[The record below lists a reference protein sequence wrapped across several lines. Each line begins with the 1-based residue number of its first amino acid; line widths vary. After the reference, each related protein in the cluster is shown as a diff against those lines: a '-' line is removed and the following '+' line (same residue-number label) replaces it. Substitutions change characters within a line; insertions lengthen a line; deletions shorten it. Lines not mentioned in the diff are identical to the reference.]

1 MHNIAIISSYIEKLG
16 NYKSMD
22 FITLEIIPFVKN
34 HILLSLGWIVL
45 FIAIIVLTIKSKL
58 SKVKI
63 INNAQ
68 AINLINKQNAKLIDL
83 RSADSFKKGHI
94 TDSLNILPIDI
105 KNASANSIEKH
116 KENFVILVDDNGLSS
131 VGIGEILV
139 KQGFLNVFALKDGI
153 AGWNGENLPLV
164 RK

>member
-1 MHNIAIISSYIEKLG
+1 
-16 NYKSMD
+16 MD
-22 FITLEIIPFVKN
+22 FVTLEIIPFIKN
-34 HILLSLGWIVL
+34 HLLLSLGWVVL
-45 FIAIIVLTIKSKL
+45 FVAIIVLTVKSKL

-68 AINLINKQNAKLIDL
+68 AINMMNNQNAVIVDI

-94 TDSLNILPIDI
+94 TESHNILPIDI
-105 KNASANSIEKH
+105 KNASAKTIDKFKDNIII
-116 KENFVILVDDNGLSS
+116 VVDDNGLTSAS
-131 VGIGEILV
+131 IGEVLV
-139 KQGFLNVFALKDGI
+139 KQGFLQVFTLKDGI

>member
-1 MHNIAIISSYIEKLG
+1 ME
-16 NYKSMD
+16 

-34 HILLSLGWIVL
+34 HLLLSLGWIVL
-45 FIAIIVLTIKSKL
+45 FIAIIVLTIKGKL

-68 AINLINKQNAKLIDL
+68 AIQMINKQDAVIIDI

-94 TDSLNILPIDI
+94 TDSHNVLPIDI
-105 KNASANSIEKH
+105 KNASAKTIEKF
-116 KENFVILVDDNGLSS
+116 KEKIVILIDENGLSS
-131 VGIGEILV
+131 AGIGEILV
-139 KQGFLNVFALKDGI
+139 KQGFLYVHALKDGI